1 MAVSRLASAALL
13 FSLGALAG
21 ACGFSGLGTGTAEDA
36 NATKP
41 TPSSS
46 TDPSKGP
53 SPAPTST
60 DAGSSG
66 STDGPAPDAPP
77 CSDNVLSF
85 DGVDDVASVPDDP
98 RLDLSGDFTVEAW
111 VKPSAKAAGPTGAEM
126 HLVSHHD
133 WPNSRGWVL
142 LLDKGHAEMI
152 VYGDE
157 SFAPKGYA
165 AGNTP
170 GLPDYIVAGKWAH
183 VAGTLR
189 GTTLRIYYD
198 GVLRDTQE
206 ISVLFARSSYFGR
219 LTLGRA
225 SFSTDYPYEGQ
236 LDDVRLSSNARYT
249 GATASKP
256 TARFSTDAS
265 TIALW
270 HFDELSGT
278 TLVDA
283 QAKHTG
289 TFLADST
296 APARAAAA
304 CIDAR

>member
-13 FSLGALAG
+13 FSSGALAG
-21 ACGFSGLGTGTAEDA
+21 ACGFSGLGTGPAEEA
-36 NATKP
+36 NATNPVP
-41 TPSSS
+41 TS
-46 TDPSKGP
+46 TSEVSKGP
-53 SPAPTST
+53 PPEGTTT
-60 DAGSSG
+60 DGGSSEG
-66 STDGPAPDAPP
+66 GPAPVAPP
-77 CSDNVLSF
+77 CTDNVLSF

-111 VKPSAKAAGPTGAEM
+111 VKPSAKAAGPAGAEM

-165 AGNTP
+165 AGNAP
-170 GLPDYIVAGKWAH
+170 GIADYVVAGKWAH

-206 ISVLFARSSYFGR
+206 ISVIFSRSNFLGR

-225 SFSTDYPYEGQ
+225 SYSVDYRLEGQ

-249 GATASKP
+249 GATAPKP

-289 TFLADST
+289 AFLADST
-296 APARAAAA
+296 APTRVAAA